1 MTTSSGDAAH
11 PATGHDQPELVGTST
26 PGSSPT
32 SSPSTSRSPTPS
44 PPTSPTKTWPARLAV
59 ALLLAVML
67 LPFVPLVLASAS
79 QAYFHPQVLP
89 EQWSLR
95 AWTIVLAPDGP
106 TWPALRDSV
115 TVAVLVT
122 IVSLVVALPAG
133 RVLATRRFRGK
144 RAVELL
150 LLAPILVPTIAVAI
164 GIHVV
169 FLRLG
174 LAGSVAAVVVVHL
187 IPVLPYVVLLTAA
200 VFANADLEL
209 EAQAR
214 SLGATWWQAQLHVT
228 RPLIAPGLIVASL
241 FGFLVSW
248 GQYALTLVI
257 GGGRV
262 VTLPILLFANAS
274 GGDAAVTAA
283 TALIHGAPAV
293 VLLIVAARAFNG
305 QGFVGLGDRQ

>member
-1 MTTSSGDAAH
+1 MT
-11 PATGHDQPELVGTST
+11 
-26 PGSSPT
+26 
-32 SSPSTSRSPTPS
+32 S
-44 PPTSPTKTWPARLAV
+44 PPMSRTRPLSTNLAV
-59 ALLLAVML
+59 TILLAVML
-67 LPFVPLVLASAS
+67 LPFVPLILASAS
-79 QAYFHPQVLP
+79 QAYFHPQILP
-89 EQWSLR
+89 TQWSLR
-95 AWTIVLAPDGP
+95 AWAIVLAPDGP
-106 TWPALRDSV
+106 TWAALRDSV

-122 IVSLVVALPAG
+122 IVSLIVALPAG

-164 GIHVV
+164 GIHIV

-174 LAGSVAAVVVVHL
+174 MAGSLAAVVVVHL
-187 IPVLPYVVLLTAA
+187 IPVFPYVVLLTAA

-214 SLGATWWQAQLHVT
+214 SLGATWWQTQLHVT

-257 GGGRV
+257 GEGRV
-262 VTLPILLFANAS
+262 VTLPILLFATAS

-283 TALIHGAPAV
+283 TALLHGTPAI
-293 VLLIVAARAFNG
+293 VLLIIAARVFDG
-305 QGFVGLGDRQ
+305 QGFAGLGGRR